1 MAHQHSHSIKVVA
14 FQKLVLGS
22 TALHFLPSVSIS
34 AAPSLLLP
42 ASFGWASLCMT
53 SQAPARAVARTV
65 KSWATTAWSAAPVV
79 SASCGMA
86 SMTRQ
91 PLLAS
96 RHSRSVVLF
105 SQETTGVPT
114 DAFLPHWAGG
124 LDAALDVTVTHPLQ
138 DATRAR
144 AATTPGHAMTVAYE
158 NKCRI
163 AEELCRE
170 KEIAFIPVVAESLG
184 GWHQV
189 ALDQFRKLGSALARH
204 TGQDEREKVDARYS

>member
-1 MAHQHSHSIKVVA
+1 M
-14 FQKLVLGS
+14 
-22 TALHFLPSVSIS
+22 
-34 AAPSLLLP
+34 
-42 ASFGWASLCMT
+42 
-53 SQAPARAVARTV
+53 
-65 KSWATTAWSAAPVV
+65 
-79 SASCGMA
+79 
-86 SMTRQ
+86 
-91 PLLAS
+91 
-96 RHSRSVVLF
+96 LF

-170 KEIAFIPVVAESLG
+170 QEIAFIPVVAESLG

-204 TGQDEREKVDARYS
+204 TGQDEGGKVDARYS

>member
-1 MAHQHSHSIKVVA
+1 
-14 FQKLVLGS
+14 
-22 TALHFLPSVSIS
+22 
-34 AAPSLLLP
+34 
-42 ASFGWASLCMT
+42 
-53 SQAPARAVARTV
+53 
-65 KSWATTAWSAAPVV
+65 
-79 SASCGMA
+79 
-86 SMTRQ
+86 MTRQ

-96 RHSRSVVLF
+96 CHSRRVVLF

-114 DAFLPHWAGG
+114 DVFLPHWAGG

-170 KEIAFIPVVAESLG
+170 QEIAFIPVVAESLG

-204 TGQDEREKVDARYS
+204 TGQDEGEKVDARYS